1 MVWCMLLC
9 AVLVNE
15 LMCNFTVPLDEDEA
29 EGRKLKEVVYFLL
42 GRRARVDL
50 LHRKWTKPAPRYQE
64 VWTWIQMFSR
74 LVHNN
79 SEVIVTRSCVTLRVR
94 K

>member
-1 MVWCMLLC
+1 MTERRAYPAYWLWAEYLNP
-9 AVLVNE
+9 L
-15 LMCNFTVPLDEDEA
+15 LDEDEA

-50 LHRKWTKPAPRYQE
+50 HHRKWTKPAPRYQE

-74 LVHNN
+74 LVHNK